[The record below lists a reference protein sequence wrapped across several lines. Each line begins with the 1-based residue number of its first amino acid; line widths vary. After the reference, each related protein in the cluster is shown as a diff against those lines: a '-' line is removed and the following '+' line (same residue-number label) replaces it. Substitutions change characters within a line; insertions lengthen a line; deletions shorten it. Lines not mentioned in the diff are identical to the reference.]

1 MIVKPATGE
10 KALWVTERSQ
20 LPSGEWRIMVW
31 LNTTDNGLSHQIH
44 QQVATLVRGLM
55 EEEAE
60 RVQLEAEKSG
70 ERTALADASP
80 TPPLSGEEQ
89 E

>member
-31 LNTTDNGLSHQIH
+31 LNTTDTRLSHHIH
-44 QQVATLVRGLM
+44 ERVAELVRHEMLSAG
-55 EEEAE
+55 AGRSSAHSKDRIATIRE
-60 RVQLEAEKSG
+60 RSK
-70 ERTALADASP
+70 
-80 TPPLSGEEQ
+80 
-89 E
+89 